1 MIHRAYISLSVVC
14 LSSEVES
21 LEDYF
26 HNLSALCLPAHTK
39 APISQNFPHHVS
51 IMNSTDKSGLTCNIC
66 IRKILFF
73 FFSVLLYN
81 KKAEESITSLI
92 GVAVGGGLFLTV
104 LMVGVLIW
112 ISRERE
118 EDEEVMEEAQK
129 LQGSQRRRNLS
140 QLRPRQEKK
149 YLPRRK

>member
-1 MIHRAYISLSVVC
+1 M
-14 LSSEVES
+14 
-21 LEDYF
+21 
-26 HNLSALCLPAHTK
+26 
-39 APISQNFPHHVS
+39 
-51 IMNSTDKSGLTCNIC
+51 
-66 IRKILFF
+66 
-73 FFSVLLYN
+73 
-81 KKAEESITSLI
+81 
-92 GVAVGGGLFLTV
+92 GGGLFLTV
-104 LMVGVLIW
+104 LVVGVLIW

>member
-1 MIHRAYISLSVVC
+1 MRIIFTTC
-14 LSSEVES
+14 LLCVLLATSRPHISEVPSSCQYHEQHRHIRF
-21 LEDYF
+21 Y
-26 HNLSALCLPAHTK
+26 
-39 APISQNFPHHVS
+39 
-51 IMNSTDKSGLTCNIC
+51 STRNIC
-66 IRKILFF
+66 IRIIKIFF
-73 FFSVLLYN
+73 VSVFLYN

-129 LQGSQRRRNLS
+129 LQGSRRRRNLS
-140 QLRPRQEKK
+140 QLRPKQEKK
-149 YLPRRK
+149 YLPSM